1 MVKHARSR
9 THDPSAPRDA
19 QWAMVEPLLPPARQR
34 PRAGCSRQIDRRA
47 GLTTMFSLKRSGG
60 QWALVPHDWLP
71 KCTV

>member
-1 MVKHARSR
+1 
-9 THDPSAPRDA
+9 
-19 QWAMVEPLLPPARQR
+19 MVEPLLPPARQR